1 MLSEY
6 SYIEIDSFGGGNVY
20 AIQKTKQ
27 NYRSYDIIRGT
38 VYPVPGPV
46 DIKPPL
52 SGGQGTTISRPT
64 SVIYRRRVN
73 LDRTGGDGR
82 TNRFFFL
89 RYDQNNAFY
98 SQRFFLLPVNHPQ
111 ECLKIR
117 SRPCRRG
124 RTDSAAFIIN
134 PRHVLLLY
142 RVSRVCRR
150 QRRVKV
156 PFQDAICFSR
166 KKKNIKNLHVTSSKT
181 FNSLFIRKK
190 SHFPKTV
197 RRVLLCFYYSRACE
211 RVECLGPEEPS
222 VCKPLECVVKIV
234 VFTSVCRREQT
245 ILLAKNGPI
254 EMAVSV
260 TSLGRTKGNAFE

>member
-89 RYDQNNAFY
+89 A
-98 SQRFFLLPVNHPQ
+98 L
-111 ECLKIR
+111 R
-117 SRPCRRG
+117 SK
-124 RTDSAAFIIN
+124 
-134 PRHVLLLY
+134 
-142 RVSRVCRR
+142 
-150 QRRVKV
+150 Q
-156 PFQDAICFSR
+156 
-166 KKKNIKNLHVTSSKT
+166 
-181 FNSLFIRKK
+181 
-190 SHFPKTV
+190 
-197 RRVLLCFYYSRACE
+197 RVLFTTVFFVAGKSSA
-211 RVECLGPEEPS
+211 GMS
-222 VCKPLECVVKIV
+222 KNTLE
-234 VFTSVCRREQT
+234 
-245 ILLAKNGPI
+245 
-254 EMAVSV
+254 AVSPWADRFGGV
-260 TSLGRTKGNAFE
+260 YY